1 MSPLASFVIPVYN
14 GSAYISEAIK
24 SCLDSSNKKIE
35 VVVVDDFSTDATVR
49 IVEKMAEA
57 DDRVKLIRH
66 GVNMGRSAARN
77 TGIVATSSEIL
88 MMLDHDDIAL
98 PNRASA
104 TIKAFKNNEE
114 IDIVYSQFQI
124 IDELGN
130 VQAKVNVAPFDWEK
144 LKKTKL
150 AYIGHSTMAFRKSVC
165 QRVQYTSG
173 DFCKHAIDDW
183 KFQVDA
189 YQAGLK
195 FMPIRKCLS
204 QYRWIEKKR
213 DEAKILELKNSCLQ

>member
-1 MSPLASFVIPVYN
+1 MSPSASFVIPVYN
-14 GSAYISEAIK
+14 GSAYISESIQ
-24 SCLDSSNKKIE
+24 SCLNSSNKKIE

-49 IVEKMAEA
+49 IVEKIAEA

-77 TGIVATSSEIL
+77 TGIVAASSDIL

-98 PNRASA
+98 PTRASA
-104 TIKAFKNNEE
+104 TIKAFKNNEKV
-114 IDIVYSQFQI
+114 DIVYSQFQI

-130 VQAKVNVAPFDWEK
+130 VQAKVDVAPFDWEK

-150 AYIGHSTMAFRKSVC
+150 AYIGHSTMAFRKSIC
-165 QRVQYTSG
+165 ERVQYTSG
-173 DFCKHAIDDW
+173 EFCKNAIDDW

-213 DEAKILELKNSCLQ
+213 DEVKILELKNSCLR